1 MNDNYEMYG
10 AEEDWVCP
18 QVGDLVEVRVRTFRK
33 QIGVVVKPN
42 DYIKNDHLW
51 CQVLLDNGTMKVY
64 PVREVRVISEGTEE

>member
-1 MNDNYEMYG
+1 MSDYEMYG
-10 AEEDWVCP
+10 AEQDWVCP

-42 DYIKNDHLW
+42 DYITDSPNW